1 MKKDTRLYRLFSNKC
16 LLAAVIIVTAALAAA
31 SFSEAAEDSVDA
43 SNAIAYFCGKR
54 GDLTAPQCAV
64 LLGEYSMSGHKGHVF
79 VCSKSEKVFGCVSGL
94 CEELTTFVS
103 RIEHN
108 LTIDKFTQLCEFL
121 CGPCKAGWR

>member
-1 MKKDTRLYRLFSNKC
+1 MKKNARSYRLFRRKVF
-16 LLAAVIIVTAALAAA
+16 LAAVIIVAAAIAAA
-31 SFSEAAEDSVDA
+31 SSAEAAEDSVDA

-64 LLGEYSMSGHKGHVF
+64 LLGEYAMGGHKGHVF
-79 VCSKSEKVFGCVSGL
+79 VCSKNEKVFGCVSGL
-94 CEELTTFVS
+94 CEELTTFAS
-103 RIEHN
+103 RIENN